1 MDACSC
7 VAKKP
12 LVSIFQVCSGA
23 EHVMNSN
30 MTSMLQITLWQHIR
44 LASQF
49 AVCARKNKTK
59 IKLKAQTSKI
69 YKNVSVNKIL
79 VTSLTRGSM
88 FKDNLSLSKRASINI
103 WCQRLAIV
111 RIVLATDLSLHAANF
126 RMSRQS
132 ECRLVLAQ
140 NLSGPSVV
148 CQVRCA
154 DSLVKELRWCKPPIC
169 PRWDSIYL
177 SELTGGRIF

>member
-1 MDACSC
+1 MQYTLWFVDACSC

-30 MTSMLQITLWQHIR
+30 MTSLLQITLWQHIR

-49 AVCARKNKTK
+49 AVCARKNKK
-59 IKLKAQTSKI
+59 KLKASKMS
-69 YKNVSVNKIL
+69 KNVSVKKFTRDIFNKRIN
-79 VTSLTRGSM
+79 VQWQSLTHQTC
-88 FKDNLSLSKRASINI
+88 KHKYLVSKVGY
-103 WCQRLAIV
+103 CQNCFSNRFAP
-111 RIVLATDLSLHAANF
+111 AC

-140 NLSGPSVV
+140 NLSGLGVV